1 MNTLD
6 LVLIAIGCG
15 VLAKGLARYAPSAV
29 PAAGR
34 AAQGVLGVY
43 TGLLVHTVSF
53 DALGSNWPIV
63 IGIAVGT
70 LIISVAG
77 GALLGLHR
85 GVTPLTGG
93 LSLVAGGAAGVVAIA
108 KDLGADERIVAAVQY
123 LRVALIMASMP
134 VIVAVFFNTKEDNV
148 GHMTEAG
155 TLPWYF
161 SLPLVALIIA
171 VGTFAAR
178 LVRLPGG
185 GLLGP
190 MAIAIALDLSGM
202 TWGLSV
208 PMLLVQAGIMLIGW
222 QAGLEFTKESFQTL
236 KRILPTVIVLI
247 IVLNVAAAGMG
258 VLLAQVSGLSMLDG
272 YLATSPGGVFA
283 VLATAVGTGSAVTFI
298 MAAQVIRILLML
310 FAAPL
315 IAKGFLKFAA
325 RGAAAAGDTA
335 NAEPARSTGAVR
347 PGAVMRAKSLV
358 NTAN

>member
-15 VLAKGLARYAPSAV
+15 VLAKGLAKYAPNSV

-53 DALGSNWPIV
+53 DALGSSWPMV
-63 IGIAVGT
+63 IAIAVGT
-70 LIISVAG
+70 LAISVAG
-77 GALLGLHR
+77 GAVLGMHR
-85 GVTPLTGG
+85 GVTPLTGA
-93 LSLVAGGAAGVVAIA
+93 LSLVAGGASGVVAIA

-123 LRVALIMASMP
+123 LRVAMIMASMP
-134 VIVAVFFNTKEDNV
+134 VIVAFFFNTTEDNV
-148 GHMTEAG
+148 AHMSESG

-161 SLPLVALIIA
+161 SLPLVALIVV

-190 MAIAIALDLSGM
+190 MAIAIALDLTGM
-202 TWGLSV
+202 TWGLTV

-236 KRILPTVIVLI
+236 KRILPTVIGLI
-247 IVLNVAAAGMG
+247 ILLNVAAAGMG
-258 VLLAQVSGLSMLDG
+258 VLLAQVSGMSMLDG

-283 VLATAVGTGSAVTFI
+283 VLATAVGTGSAVTFV
-298 MAAQVIRILLML
+298 MAAQVIRIVLML

-315 IAKGFLKFAA
+315 VAKVFLKFAA
-325 RGAAAAGDTA
+325 RGAS
-335 NAEPARSTGAVR
+335 AESATDAVR
-347 PGAVMRAKSLV
+347 ANQLV
-358 NTAN
+358 SAAN